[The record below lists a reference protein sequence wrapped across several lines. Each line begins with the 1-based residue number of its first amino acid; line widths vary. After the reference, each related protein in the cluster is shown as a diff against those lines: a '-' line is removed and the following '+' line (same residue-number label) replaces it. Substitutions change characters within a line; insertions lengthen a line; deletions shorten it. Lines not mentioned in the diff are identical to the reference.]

1 MSKRRDLIRM
11 TDEEVDAFLRGRNT
25 MNIATHGPDGR
36 IHLVAMWYGF
46 VDGKPAFETYA
57 KSQKVL
63 NLQRNPQLTAL
74 VETGEEYDQLKG
86 VELVGEGRITDDP
99 DVVMECARSVVDRYF
114 GVERAEDLDAVAAG
128 LAQKR
133 VAIIIET
140 DKVVSWDHTK
150 LAGGY

>member
-11 TDEEVDAFLRGRNT
+11 TDEEVDSFLAGRNT

-36 IHLVAMWYGF
+36 IHRVAMWYGF

-57 KSQKVL
+57 KSQKIL

-74 VETGEEYDQLKG
+74 VETGETYDELKG
-86 VELVGEGRITDDP
+86 VELVGEGRISDDP
-99 DVVMECARSVVDRYF
+99 EVVMECARSVVDRYF
-114 GVERAEDLDAVAAG
+114 GVERAEDLDAVAQG
-128 LAQKR
+128 LAHKR
-133 VAIIIET
+133 VAVIIEAERI
-140 DKVVSWDHTK
+140 VSWDHTK

>member
-11 TDEEVDAFLRGRNT
+11 TDEEVEAFLQGRNT

-46 VDGKPAFETYA
+46 VDGKPAFETYS

-74 VETGEEYDQLKG
+74 VETGDQYDQLKG
-86 VELVGEGRITDDP
+86 VELVGEARISDDP
-99 DVVMECARSVVDRYF
+99 EVVMECARSVVDRYF

-133 VAIIIET
+133 VAIIIEA